1 MPTMALADHDIIK
14 DLQKRVAALEQRANN
29 QSVRMSTIDDHIK
42 RLEKDMAV
50 PKLAVGD
57 APQIK
62 ERLTQL
68 EEQTEALKRM

>member
-1 MPTMALADHDIIK
+1 
-14 DLQKRVAALEQRANN
+14 
-29 QSVRMSTIDDHIK
+29 
-42 RLEKDMAV
+42 MAV

>member
-1 MPTMALADHDIIK
+1 VATQEQIQEQILA